1 MLSRKIFALSLL
13 TLSTTALA
21 DSVDLNLRN
30 SSAQLRYSAAMAN
43 DALGKSELFLGALY
57 ANPDHANNT
66 LIDFGMMVKD
76 QVGDSV
82 PGMSVG
88 VGIKG
93 LAAHT
98 QGTNESGVAIGGML
112 RYSPPALPKMG
123 LTGQVYLAPNIT
135 TFGSAEKYTEADAR
149 LEYDVI
155 PTAAAYIGYRK
166 IQFGLNNG
174 GNALVDEGAFIGVR
188 MSF

>member
-1 MLSRKIFALSLL
+1 MLSRNILALSLL

-21 DSVDLNLRN
+21 DSIDLNLRN
-30 SSAQLRYSAAMAN
+30 SSAQFQYSTAMGR
-43 DALGKSELFLGALY
+43 DALGNTEFHVGALY
-57 ANPDHANNT
+57 ANPHHANNS
-66 LIDFGMMVKD
+66 LVDFGVMVKD
-76 QVGDSV
+76 AVGSSA
-82 PGMSVG
+82 PGFSVG

-98 QGTNESGVAIGGML
+98 EGTNESAIAIGGML
-112 RYSPPALPKMG
+112 RYSPPGLPRMG
-123 LTGQVYLAPNIT
+123 VIGQVYLAPNIT

-149 LEYDVI
+149 LEYEII
-155 PTAAAYIGYRK
+155 PSAAAYIGYRK

-174 GNALVDEGAFIGVR
+174 SDALVDEGAFIGVR